1 MLVTNNTAHCYVL
14 SAGVIIRPN
23 DVDVS
28 VADAL
33 YTADSTLNRQLDALD
48 VGGEITITDKPT
60 DPFPEAALLVS
71 EPGSSG
77 DLMLVT
83 DGDGNIVFTIH
94 QDGLIETNDAGLSIN
109 HNGGM
114 DAGYL
119 ILQPSNAAYD
129 ILSVQGKP
137 GQTGKLLLVKDGNG
151 ATVFRVDANGTVHI
165 KTGGTIQAD
174 L

>member
-1 MLVTNNTAHCYVL
+1 MLVTNTTAHCFVL
-14 SAGVIIRPN
+14 SSGVVIRPN
-23 DVDVS
+23 AVDVS

-48 VGGEITITDKPT
+48 VGGEVTITDKPA

-77 DLMLVT
+77 DLVLVV
-83 DGDGNIVFTIH
+83 DGDGDIVFTIH
-94 QDGLIETNDAGLSIN
+94 SDGLIETNDAGLSVD
-109 HNGGM
+109 HNGGI

-119 ILQPSNAAYD
+119 ILSPSNAAYD

-137 GQTGKLLLVKDGNG
+137 GQTGKLALVKDGNG
-151 ATVFRVDANGTVHI
+151 ATVFQINADGTVHA
-165 KTGGTIQAD
+165 KTGGSIHFD